1 MKLYEFQEDVLDQS
15 KELNKVAY
23 YYDMGLGKTFIGA
36 EKLYRLKAPI
46 NLVVCQKS
54 KVDDWCNHFY
64 NNYSDVD
71 VFDLTKKD
79 VYQDFFHGVFETLP
93 AIGIINYDLLFRRP
107 ELAGLQGFTLLLDES
122 SLIQNETSKRSKFIL
137 KQLKPANV
145 ILLSGTPTGGKYEK
159 LWSQLHLLGWK
170 ISKNQYWDNFVN
182 YHIYDKLG
190 FPMKIIKGYKQ
201 VNLLKNKMRE
211 YGCFFKK
218 TDEVFDFPKQNFID
232 VNVPVTPEYKRFLK
246 NDIVSIDG
254 KDLIGDTTLNKM
266 LYERQLC
273 GMYNNEKL
281 KALEDILSSSE
292 DRFIIFYNFND
303 EMEHIR
309 KICKT
314 LKKPISLVNGS
325 AHDLA
330 SYIVD
335 SNSVTLIQYQA
346 GAMGLNLQ
354 EANKIIYF
362 TPPLSSELFEQSKK
376 RIHRIGQEKTCFY
389 YQLIC
394 KDSIE
399 EDIYCNLA
407 KRQDYTEKL
416 FKGGYND

>member
-1 MKLYEFQEDVLDQS
+1 MKLYGFQEEVLEQS
-15 KELNKVAY
+15 KGLNKVAY

-36 EKLYRLKAPI
+36 EKLYRLKAPV

-54 KVDDWCNHFY
+54 KVDDWKKHFIE
-64 NNYSDVD
+64 NYGS
-71 VFDLTKKD
+71 VFSICDLTDKKQ
-79 VYQDFFHGVFETLP
+79 YESFFRSSGDFRTL
-93 AIGIINYDLLFRRP
+93 GIINYDLLFRRP

-159 LWSQLHLLGWK
+159 LWSQMSLLGWK
-170 ISKNQYWDNFVN
+170 ISKNQYWDNFIN
-182 YHIYDKLG
+182 YYVHDKFG

-201 VNLLKNKMRE
+201 VNLLKNKMKE

-218 TDEVFDFPKQNFID
+218 TNEVFDLPKQNFID

-246 NDIVSIDG
+246 NDIVTIDN
-254 KDLIGDTTLNKM
+254 KELIGDTMLNKM

-273 GMYNNEKL
+273 GMYNDEKL
-281 KALEDILSSSE
+281 KSLEDILSSSE
-292 DRFIIFYNFND
+292 DRFIIFYNFTD
-303 EMEHIR
+303 EME
-309 KICKT
+309 KIKGLCKK
-314 LKKPISLVNGS
+314 LGKPISVVNGTEK
-325 AHDLA
+325 DLGF
-330 SYIVD
+330 YITMD
-335 SNSVTLIQYQA
+335 DSVTLIQYQA

-362 TPPLSSELFEQSKK
+362 SPCLSSEMFEQSKK
-376 RIHRIGQEKTCFY
+376 RIHRIGQKKPCFY

-399 EDIYCNLA
+399 EKIYHTLA
-407 KRQDYTEKL
+407 ERKDYTEKL
-416 FKGGYND
+416 FKGGL